1 MAAYRRVYD
10 SRHLQTDCQE
20 PGSAPERYARN
31 RVWATFTFLKKL
43 SDNSSFLY
51 LAACFKCIAWTRP
64 IATDELAWSECVCV
78 CFTSEPCKTSKPI
91 GEGNAIDCVHP
102 SPVCYRFNF

>member
-1 MAAYRRVYD
+1 MTHVTCRLTAKNRDQLPNAT
-10 SRHLQTDCQE
+10 L
-20 PGSAPERYARN
+20 GN

-78 CFTSEPCKTSKPI
+78 FYER
-91 GEGNAIDCVHP
+91 A
-102 SPVCYRFNF
+102 F